1 MSLKKRQIRLGHTS
15 SLSINFSRYQFVL
28 SKSVWFSQ
36 RIKKAIL
43 TTFELFY
50 KVSYYN
56 IFTVFSN

>member
-1 MSLKKRQIRLGHTS
+1 MSLKKRQIHLGHTS
-15 SLSINFSRYQFVL
+15 SLSINFSKYQFVL

-36 RIKKAIL
+36 RIKKVIP

-50 KVSYYN
+50 KASYYN